1 MAAVGNAKYA
11 LDRTHGTAH
20 TSADDAS
27 DRATHRAGDPIA
39 FIGAFLSAAH
49 DALRVTGLRQARK
62 AEEDSG
68 TCEEQAG
75 RTTGRQRSG
84 GDTNSVHWIS

>member
-1 MAAVGNAKYA
+1 MAAMGNAKHA
-11 LDRTHGTAH
+11 LDRAHGTAYA
-20 TSADDAS
+20 SADDAS
-27 DRATHRAGDPIA
+27 DRATHRAGDAVA
-39 FIGAFLSAAH
+39 FIGAFLGAPH
-49 DALRVTGLRQARK
+49 DTLGVTGLRQARK

-68 TCEEQAG
+68 ACEEQAG

>member
-1 MAAVGNAKYA
+1 MAAMGNAKYA
-11 LDRTHGTAH
+11 LDRAHGTAH

-39 FIGAFLSAAH
+39 FIGAFLSATH
-49 DALRVTGLRQARK
+49 DTLGVPGLRQARK

-68 TCEEQAG
+68 ACEEQTG

-84 GDTNSVHWIS
+84 GDTNCVHYIS